1 MNNKH
6 SIMALSA
13 LIILLAPSVT
23 AFAYTT
29 ITNPVPPAS
38 DPVSWY
44 KTVNGVLTSDYYTL
58 YPYKLQSLDIGF
70 SKYGEL
76 INSTGGGPGVVK
88 VGMQYPGHDVVNT
101 YDQSLGT
108 SRDPFANELVSE
120 NYWVNGWLANIT
132 YRDRLFE
139 GTPYPAYRV
148 VWAFA
153 LYSDGITYGG
163 PWNNMQASP
172 TVGVGGRQTNGNA
185 STLPIQILYDGPRE
199 TIALLVTNINDTQ
212 KLSSGLVESWP
223 VAQLQITIIF
233 DKAKKEIVEYKD
245 MKLKLETKVL
255 DGLAN
260 IQFGDRGEW
269 DLGPP
274 TGPNKLNS
282 YAEFYPSAAAVGLN
296 TVYGADWENVT
307 GTEGGAANPP
317 YNGTTWLL
325 RDLVQS
331 FTASSGQTNV
341 NLTHDDYENTEAVF
355 VNGIY
360 QLPGTNYVVENPNA
374 AGTANRTIYF
384 LKALNSGDTVTV
396 QYKYV
401 FEEFDNDYSLAQ
413 IISADKTYVGAVA
426 YWPQVSD
433 WTVNGWDARLTAL
446 FNVQTNI
453 MPTEPSIPFV
463 SGEWDIALSIGQSFR
478 GVTVYVLTDN
488 VNGTVTPEGKPA
500 HIDSEVQYQLNE
512 VFNPWDLNMAADKK
526 ASTWLEWKPQDE
538 SSITLTNAPFLLGT
552 WNGYNTQAERVM
564 DEDNNGALLV
574 RGVDYT
580 ISINGT
586 GYATLTA
593 ISDAFYFD
601 LLKIE
606 YSTGTTVM
614 PTGAA
619 PSADAYSLKTAGGR
633 YEWIVVGRDAASVDS
648 AGAAMIAKSLCFKNV
663 TLGITGE
670 DMMDPVLANSI
681 PNVMYQFG
689 TGSSMANY
697 KDSMG
702 RAAIKDD
709 WCTRWPITTSN
720 MIGVGG
726 LLANMVT
733 YYTNDFTTAF
743 YGNPTYTPTTSKWY
757 GAIGAISCWSKNA
770 YVDTST
776 DGYAVIS
783 TYQDIN
789 GTTFLVVWGLQGRD
803 TYYASQWIYG
813 NDWNQVLGTSPG
825 IFTLQGLNPGTTSL
839 ILDISYGTTTFTQ
852 HHPVITIV
860 ENLGTISEKLP
871 THPDP

>member
-13 LIILLAPSVT
+13 LIILLAPSLTVL
-23 AFAYTT
+23 AYTT
-29 ITNPVPPAS
+29 VTNPAPLPA
-38 DPVSWY
+38 DQASWY

-58 YPYKLQSLDIGF
+58 YPYSQQSLDIGF

-76 INSTGGGPGVVK
+76 INSTGGVG

-101 YDQSLGT
+101 YDQRLGT

-120 NYWVNGWLANIT
+120 AYWVNGWLANIT

-153 LYSDGITYGG
+153 LFSDGITYGG
-163 PWNNMQASP
+163 PWNNNTASP
-172 TVGVGGRQTNGNA
+172 TVGIGGRQTNGMA
-185 STLPIQILYDGPRE
+185 ATLPIQILYDGPRE

-212 KLSSGLVESWP
+212 KLTSGVIESWP

-233 DKAKKEIVEYKD
+233 DKVKKEIVEYKD

-274 TGPNKLNS
+274 TGANKLNS
-282 YAEFYPSAAAVGLN
+282 YAEFYPSAAKVGLN
-296 TVYGADWENVT
+296 TVYGPDWENVT

-325 RDLVQS
+325 RDLVES
-331 FTASSGQTNV
+331 FVAVAGQNNV
-341 NLTHDDYENTEAVF
+341 NLTHDDYEQTEAVF

-360 QLPGTNYVVENPNA
+360 QLPSTNYKVEDPNA
-374 AGTANRTIYF
+374 AGTANRTIWF
-384 LKALNSGDTVTV
+384 TKSGGLKAGDVVTV

-401 FEEFDNDYSLAQ
+401 FEEFVNDYSLAQ
-413 IISADKTYVGAVA
+413 VISADGAYVGAVA
-426 YWPQVSD
+426 FWPQVSD
-433 WTVNGWDARLTAL
+433 WTVNGWDTRLTAL
-446 FNVQTNI
+446 FNVQTAI

-463 SGEWDIALSIGQSFR
+463 SGEWDIALGIGQSFR
-478 GVTVYVLTDN
+478 GVCVYVLTDN
-488 VNGTVTPEGKPA
+488 VNGTVTPMGKVA
-500 HIDSEVQYQLNE
+500 NIDSEVKYQLNE
-512 VFNPWDLNMAADKK
+512 VMNPWDLPQAACKK
-526 ASTWLEWKPQDE
+526 AATWLEWKPEDQ
-538 SSITLTNAPFLLGT
+538 SSITLSNAPFLLGC

-564 DEDNNGALLV
+564 DEDQGGALLV

-580 ISINGT
+580 ISIDAN

-593 ISDAFYFD
+593 KSAAFYFD

-606 YSTGTTVM
+606 YSTLGTWH
-614 PTGAA
+614 
-619 PSADAYSLKTAGGR
+619 SAVAGTADPARMMMWNSGR

-648 AGAAMIAKSLCFKNV
+648 AGAAMISASLHFTGV
-663 TLGITGE
+663 SLGLAGE
-670 DMMDPVLANSI
+670 DMMDPVLANQI

-689 TGSSMANY
+689 PGSTAVNY
-697 KDSMG
+697 KDMKG

-726 LLANMVT
+726 LYANMVT

-743 YGNPTYTPTTSKWY
+743 FGNPTYTPTSSKWFN
-757 GAIGAISCWSKNA
+757 AIGAISCWSKNA
-770 YVDTST
+770 YTDTST

-813 NDWNQVLGTSPG
+813 NYWNQVLGTCPG
-825 IFTLQGLNPGTTSL
+825 LFTLCGLNCGTTSI
-839 ILDISYGTTTFTQ
+839 ILDINYGSTTFTQ